1 MGNMARSFQL
11 AILIAVSGCGAGIS
25 NYDYSRESDIR
36 KTEYVIGIGDTLQV
50 RVWKNP
56 ELTTDPQV
64 RPDGTIT
71 MTLIG
76 DIRAAGL
83 TPTQLRDII
92 KDRLKQFIR
101 DEESAVTVAVTSVQ
115 SYQITVSGRVAHPGV
130 ISSYHYLTVVE
141 AVALA
146 GGPTSFASPTDTF
159 LLRLNPDGSTRR
171 IPIRY
176 DLVVKGE
183 HLEMNLVLKRGDQLV
198 IP

>member
-1 MGNMARSFQL
+1 MSRSFQL
-11 AILIAVSGCGAGIS
+11 AILIAVNGCGAGIP
-25 NYDYSRESDIR
+25 NYDYARESDVR
-36 KTEYVIGIGDTLQV
+36 KAEYVIGVGDTLQV

-71 MTLIG
+71 ITLIG
-76 DIRAAGL
+76 DIPAVGL

-92 KDRLKQFIR
+92 KARLKQYIR
-101 DEESAVTVAVTSVQ
+101 DEEPVVTVAVSSVQ

-130 ISSYHYLTVVE
+130 VSSYHYLTVVE

-146 GGPTSFASPTDTF
+146 GGPTPYASPEDAVLF
-159 LLRLNPDGSTRR
+159 RLNPDGSTRR

-176 DLVVKGE
+176 DLIVKGE
-183 HLEMNLVLKRGDQLV
+183 HQEMNLVLKRGDQLF

>member
-1 MGNMARSFQL
+1 MPRYFQL
-11 AILIAVSGCGAGIS
+11 AILIAVIGCGAGIPH
-25 NYDYSRESDIR
+25 YDYSQETDPR
-36 KTEYVIGIGDTLQV
+36 KAEYVIGIGDTLQV

-56 ELTTDPQV
+56 ELSTDPQV

-71 MTLIG
+71 ITLIG
-76 DIRAAGL
+76 DIPAVGL
-83 TPTQLRDII
+83 TPTQLRDKI
-92 KDRLKQFIR
+92 KARLNQYIR
-101 DEESAVTVAVTSVQ
+101 DEAAVVTVAVSSIE

-130 ISSYHYLTVVE
+130 VSSYRYVTIVD

-146 GGPTSFASPTDTF
+146 GGPTTFASPENTILF
-159 LLRLNPDGSTRR
+159 RLNPDGSTRR

-183 HLEMNLVLKRGDQLV
+183 HQEMNLVLKRGDQLL

>member
-1 MGNMARSFQL
+1 MSRPFQL
-11 AILIAVSGCGAGIS
+11 AILIAMSGCSAGIP
-25 NYDYSRESDIR
+25 NYDYSQESDPR
-36 KTEYVIGIGDTLQV
+36 KAEYVIGIGDTLQV

-56 ELTTDPQV
+56 ELSTDPQV

-71 MTLIG
+71 ITLIG
-76 DIRAAGL
+76 DVPAVGL
-83 TPTQLRDII
+83 TPTQLRDKI
-92 KDRLKQFIR
+92 KARLNQYVR
-101 DEESAVTVAVTSVQ
+101 DEAAVVTVAVSSVQ

-130 ISSYHYLTVVE
+130 VSSYHYLTIVD

-146 GGPTSFASPTDTF
+146 GGPTPYASPENAILF
-159 LLRLNPDGSTRR
+159 RLNPDGSARR

-183 HLEMNLVLKRGDQLV
+183 HQEMNLVLKRGDQLL

>member
-1 MGNMARSFQL
+1 MSRAFKL
-11 AILIAVSGCGAGIS
+11 AILIAVTGCGAGIS
-25 NYDYSRESDIR
+25 NYDYLHESDIR
-36 KTEYVIGIGDTLQV
+36 KAEYVIGIGDTLQV

-71 MTLIG
+71 ITLIG
-76 DIRAAGL
+76 DIPAAGR
-83 TPTQLRDII
+83 TPSQLRDII
-92 KDRLKQFIR
+92 KAHLKQYIR
-101 DEESAVTVAVTSVQ
+101 DEESVVTVAVSSVQ

-130 ISSYHYLTVVE
+130 VSSYHYLTVVE

-146 GGPTSFASPTDTF
+146 GGPTSFASPADTL
-159 LLRLNPDGSTRR
+159 LLRLNPDGSMRR

-183 HLEMNLVLKRGDQLV
+183 HQDMNLVLRRGDQLF